1 MKTMSWRRRTAAAA
15 VIGAAVTAM
24 ALPGTPAMA
33 ATTTPTYD
41 TWVSDV
47 AAVTTTA
54 QTYVTQR
61 TASATSGEKLAI
73 VLDIDNTS
81 LASYYKGGYPTPATP
96 GTLALAKYAHSKG
109 VSVFFVTA
117 RTDIIHL
124 FTQYNLTNVGYT
136 VDGLYDRS
144 VVDLFADVAAFKTA
158 QREEIEDDGYTII
171 ENIGNNTTDLTGG
184 YAEKTYKLPDY
195 DGLLD

>member
-1 MKTMSWRRRTAAAA
+1 
-15 VIGAAVTAM
+15 V
-24 ALPGTPAMA
+24 A

-41 TWVSDV
+41 TWVADV
-47 AAVTTTA
+47 AAVTGPA
-54 QTYVTQR
+54 QAYVTQR
-61 TASATSGEKLAI
+61 TASEASGEKLAI

-81 LASYYKGGYPTPATP
+81 LATYYKGGYPTPATP
-96 GTLALAKYAHSKG
+96 GTLALAQYAHSKG

-117 RTDIIHL
+117 RTDIIHA
-124 FTQYNLTNVGYT
+124 FTEYNLTNVGYT

-144 VVDLFADVAAFKTA
+144 VIDLFSDVAAFKTE
-158 QREEIEDDGYTII
+158 QRKEITDAGYTII
-171 ENIGNNTTDLTGG
+171 ENVGNNTTDLTGG